1 MVTTCQIRIFHC
13 LIFTETKFRNMEL
26 ITFESK
32 AYHEL
37 VGKIDKIAGY
47 IAKCETS
54 VSLDEKEIWLDSNE
68 LAELLK
74 ISTRTLQRL
83 RKDNLISYSILRG
96 KCLYRLSDI
105 EESLR
110 ERLIPSDPKT
120 LEDFRKKYMLHSNK
134 QF

>member
-1 MVTTCQIRIFHC
+1 
-13 LIFTETKFRNMEL
+13 MEL

-47 IAKCETS
+47 IAKCES
-54 VSLDEKEIWLDSNE
+54 SASMKDKEIWLDSNE

-83 RKDNLISYSILRG
+83 RKDNLISYTMLAIVFLF
-96 KCLYRLSDI
+96 LYI
-105 EESLR
+105 W
-110 ERLIPSDPKT
+110 LI
-120 LEDFRKKYMLHSNK
+120 F
-134 QF
+134 

>member
-1 MVTTCQIRIFHC
+1 MAPFLQKQKYVI
-13 LIFTETKFRNMEL
+13 MEL

-32 AYHEL
+32 TYKEL
-37 VGKIDKIAGY
+37 VSKIDRIAGY

-54 VSLDEKEIWLDSNE
+54 VSIEEKEIWLDSNE

-83 RKDNLISYSILRG
+83 RKDNLISYSMLRG
-96 KCLYRLSDI
+96 KCLYRLSDV
-105 EESLR
+105 EKSLR

-120 LEDFRKKYMLHSNK
+120 LEDFRKRYMLQSTNK
-134 QF
+134 F

>member
-1 MVTTCQIRIFHC
+1 MAPFLQKQKYVI
-13 LIFTETKFRNMEL
+13 MEL

-32 AYHEL
+32 TYKEL
-37 VGKIDKIAGY
+37 VSKIDRIAGY

-54 VSLDEKEIWLDSNE
+54 VSNEEKEIWLDSNE

-83 RKDNLISYSILRG
+83 RKDNLISYSMLRG

-105 EESLR
+105 EKSLR

-120 LEDFRKKYMLHSNK
+120 LEDFRKRYMLQSSK
-134 QF
+134 PF

>member
-1 MVTTCQIRIFHC
+1 MAPFLQKQKMVI
-13 LIFTETKFRNMEL
+13 MEL

-32 AYHEL
+32 TFKEL
-37 VGKIDKIAGY
+37 VNKIDRIAAY

-54 VSLDEKEIWLDSNE
+54 DSAHNEDIWLDSNE
-68 LAELLK
+68 LADLLK

-83 RKDNLISYSILRG
+83 RKDNLISYSMLRG

-105 EESLR
+105 EKSLR

-120 LEDFRKKYMLHSNK
+120 LEAFRKKYMLKSSNS
-134 QF
+134 F

>member
-1 MVTTCQIRIFHC
+1 
-13 LIFTETKFRNMEL
+13 MEL

-54 VSLDEKEIWLDSNE
+54 ASIEEKEIWLDSNE

-83 RKDNLISYSILRG
+83 RKDNLISYSMLRG
-96 KCLYRLSDI
+96 KCLYRLSDV
-105 EESLR
+105 EKSLR

-120 LEDFRKKYMLHSNK
+120 LEDFRKRYMLQSSK
-134 QF
+134 PF

>member
-1 MVTTCQIRIFHC
+1 
-13 LIFTETKFRNMEL
+13 MEL

-37 VGKIDKIAGY
+37 VGKIDKIGGY
-47 IAKCETS
+47 VAKCETS
-54 VSLDEKEIWLDSNE
+54 ASIEEKEIWLDSYE

-83 RKDNLISYSILRG
+83 RKDNLISYSILWG

-105 EESLR
+105 EES
-110 ERLIPSDPKT
+110 
-120 LEDFRKKYMLHSNK
+120 
-134 QF
+134 QQ

>member
-1 MVTTCQIRIFHC
+1 
-13 LIFTETKFRNMEL
+13 MEL

-32 AYHEL
+32 AYHKL

-54 VSLDEKEIWLDSNE
+54 VSIEEKDIWLDSNE
-68 LAELLK
+68 VAELLK

-83 RKDNLISYSILRG
+83 RKDNLISYSYIRG

-105 EESLR
+105 EKSLR

-120 LEDFRKKYMLHSNK
+120 LEDFRKKYILHSTK

>member
-1 MVTTCQIRIFHC
+1 
-13 LIFTETKFRNMEL
+13 MEL

-47 IAKCETS
+47 ISKCETS
-54 VSLDEKEIWLDSNE
+54 ASIEKKEIWLDSNE

-83 RKDNLISYSILRG
+83 RKDNLISFSMLRG
-96 KCLYRLSDI
+96 KCLYRLSDV
-105 EESLR
+105 EKSLS

-120 LEDFRKKYMLHSNK
+120 LEDFRKRYMLQSSK
-134 QF
+134 PF

>member
-1 MVTTCQIRIFHC
+1 
-13 LIFTETKFRNMEL
+13 MEL

-54 VSLDEKEIWLDSNE
+54 ASIEEKEIWLDSNE

-83 RKDNLISYSILRG
+83 RKGNLISYSILRG

>member
-1 MVTTCQIRIFHC
+1 
-13 LIFTETKFRNMEL
+13 MEL

-54 VSLDEKEIWLDSNE
+54 DSIAKKEIWLDSNE

-83 RKDNLISYSILRG
+83 RKDNLISFSMLRG

-105 EESLR
+105 ENSLR

-120 LEDFRKKYMLHSNK
+120 LDDFRKKYMLQNTN
-134 QF
+134 QY

>member
-1 MVTTCQIRIFHC
+1 MAPFLQKQKLVI
-13 LIFTETKFRNMEL
+13 MEL

-32 AYHEL
+32 TYKEL
-37 VGKIDKIAGY
+37 VSKIDRIAGY

-54 VSLDEKEIWLDSNE
+54 VSIQEKDIWLDSNE
-68 LAELLK
+68 VAELLK

-83 RKDNLISYSILRG
+83 RKDNLISYSYLRG

-105 EESLR
+105 EKSLR

-120 LEDFRKKYMLHSNK
+120 LEDFRKKYMLHSTK

>member
-1 MVTTCQIRIFHC
+1 MKQN
-13 LIFTETKFRNMEL
+13 LGNMEL
-26 ITFESK
+26 ITLESK

-37 VGKIDKIAGY
+37 VGKIEKIAGY

-54 VSLDEKEIWLDSNE
+54 VSIEEKEIWLDSNE

-74 ISTRTLQRL
+74 ISTRTFQRL

-96 KCLYRLSDI
+96 KCLYRFDV

-110 ERLIPSDPKT
+110 ETLIPSDPKT
-120 LEDFRKKYMLHSNK
+120 LEDFRKKYMLQSKN

>member
-1 MVTTCQIRIFHC
+1 
-13 LIFTETKFRNMEL
+13 MEL

-37 VGKIDKIAGY
+37 VGKIEKIAGY

-54 VSLDEKEIWLDSNE
+54 ISVEEKEIWLDSNE

-96 KCLYRLSDI
+96 KCLYRLADV

-120 LEDFRKKYMLHSNK
+120 LEDFRKKYMLQSKN

>member
-1 MVTTCQIRIFHC
+1 
-13 LIFTETKFRNMEL
+13 MEL

-37 VGKIDKIAGY
+37 VGKIEKIAGY

-54 VSLDEKEIWLDSNE
+54 VSIEEKEIWLDSNE

-83 RKDNLISYSILRG
+83 RKDNLISYSIMRG

-110 ERLIPSDPKT
+110 KRLIPSDPKT
-120 LEDFRKKYMLHSNK
+120 LEDFRKKYMLQSKK

>member
-1 MVTTCQIRIFHC
+1 MAPFLQKQKHVI
-13 LIFTETKFRNMEL
+13 MEL

-32 AYHEL
+32 TYKEL
-37 VGKIDKIAGY
+37 VSKIDRIAGY

-54 VSLDEKEIWLDSNE
+54 VSTEEKEIWLDSNE

-83 RKDNLISYSILRG
+83 RKDNLISYSMLRG

-105 EESLR
+105 EKSLR

-120 LEDFRKKYMLHSNK
+120 LEEFRKKYMIQSTK
-134 QF
+134 YF

>member
-1 MVTTCQIRIFHC
+1 
-13 LIFTETKFRNMEL
+13 MEL

-32 AYHEL
+32 TFKEL

-54 VSLDEKEIWLDSNE
+54 SSIEEKEIWLDSNE

-83 RKDNLISYSILRG
+83 RKDNLISYSMLRG
-96 KCLYRLSDI
+96 KCLYRLSDV
-105 EESLR
+105 EKSLR

-120 LEDFRKKYMLHSNK
+120 LEDFRKRYMLQSSK
-134 QF
+134 PF

>member
-1 MVTTCQIRIFHC
+1 
-13 LIFTETKFRNMEL
+13 MEL

-47 IAKCETS
+47 IAKCES
-54 VSLDEKEIWLDSNE
+54 SASMKDKEIWLDSNE
-68 LAELLK
+68 VAELLK

-83 RKDNLISYSILRG
+83 RKDNLISYSHLRG
-96 KCLYRLSDI
+96 KCLYRISDI

-120 LEDFRKKYMLHSNK
+120 LEDFRKKYMLQSNK

>member
-1 MVTTCQIRIFHC
+1 
-13 LIFTETKFRNMEL
+13 MEL

-37 VGKIDKIAGY
+37 VGKIEKIPGY
-47 IAKCETS
+47 IAKCDISASIEA
-54 VSLDEKEIWLDSNE
+54 KEIWLDSNE

-83 RKDNLISYSILRG
+83 RKDNLISYSIMRG

-120 LEDFRKKYMLHSNK
+120 LEDFRKKYMLQSKN

>member
-1 MVTTCQIRIFHC
+1 
-13 LIFTETKFRNMEL
+13 MEL
-26 ITFESK
+26 ITFESQTFK
-32 AYHEL
+32 EL
-37 VGKIDKIAGY
+37 VNKIDKIAAY
-47 IAKCETS
+47 ISKCENPTS
-54 VSLDEKEIWLDSNE
+54 TEAKDIWLDSNE
-68 LAELLK
+68 LADLLK

-96 KCLYRLSDI
+96 KCLYRLSDV

-120 LEDFRKKYMLHSNK
+120 LEAFRKRYMLHTK

>member
-1 MVTTCQIRIFHC
+1 
-13 LIFTETKFRNMEL
+13 MEL

-32 AYHEL
+32 TYQEL

-54 VSLDEKEIWLDSNE
+54 ASIEGKEIWLDSNE

-83 RKDNLISYSILRG
+83 RKDNLISYSMLRG
-96 KCLYRLSDI
+96 KCLYRLSDV
-105 EESLR
+105 EKSLR

-120 LEDFRKKYMLHSNK
+120 LEDFRKRYMLQSSK
-134 QF
+134 PF

>member
-1 MVTTCQIRIFHC
+1 
-13 LIFTETKFRNMEL
+13 MEL

-32 AYHEL
+32 TYKEL
-37 VGKIDKIAGY
+37 VSKIDRIAGY

-54 VSLDEKEIWLDSNE
+54 VSIEEKEIWLDSNE

-83 RKDNLISYSILRG
+83 RKDNLISYSMLRG
-96 KCLYRLSDI
+96 KCLYRLSDV
-105 EESLR
+105 EKSLR

-120 LEDFRKKYMLHSNK
+120 LEDFRKRYMLQSTNK
-134 QF
+134 F

>member
-1 MVTTCQIRIFHC
+1 
-13 LIFTETKFRNMEL
+13 MEL

-32 AYHEL
+32 TYKEL
-37 VGKIDKIAGY
+37 VSKIDRIAGY

-54 VSLDEKEIWLDSNE
+54 VSNEEKEIWLDSNE

-83 RKDNLISYSILRG
+83 RKDNLISYSMLRG

-105 EESLR
+105 EKSLR

-120 LEDFRKKYMLHSNK
+120 LEDFRKRYMLQSSK
-134 QF
+134 PF